1 MEQVWKPMVGL
12 GRWPNRLH
20 RIAVVA
26 VSIAGGGTRSR
37 ISLDAAGKKASA
49 KAPGGRIS
57 VNVDISAA
65 AGCLSNGRRAA
76 TFTRGCGPETMP
88 A

>member
-1 MEQVWKPMVGL
+1 MEQAWKPLEGL
-12 GRWPNRLH
+12 GRWPSRLH

-26 VSIAGGGTRSR
+26 VSIAGGGTYSR
-37 ISLDAAGKKASA
+37 VSPDAAGKKASA
-49 KAPGGRIS
+49 EAPGGRIS
-57 VNVDISAA
+57 DNVEISA